1 MLKIE
6 RKFSLLVIGVML
18 VVTGAIYFIL
28 HEIEVRATVSN
39 LRTIPFGRLTVGIPQ
54 PFGPANTRDR
64 AGWHISTFQSPKIGT
79 FELATAPASS
89 TGFRSNAI
97 RYFSMGQ
104 FPEHTSIYR
113 ANGSFWFAKNMT
125 GNTPGILVIRTRGQG
140 RTFTYFF
147 NHDSTSYWLSFY
159 TGRSRK
165 TYASLF
171 FRVVLSLKSAGQN
184 LLGPAFQSELSSVC
198 RDSYFVFCQPILFFL
213 LLPLSIALVA
223 IWLSSIVNRKMG
235 RLPSL
240 EQMNALQPFYTEE
253 NASVLLKVTGKTQ
266 IVSLALTANSSGIQ
280 LYQFRKLFIELPRN
294 KINQWEMSEGNGW
307 FGGPYLQVKAPAAE
321 LVRAKQRFVRFT
333 GTMTVRIY
341 TGHPEMLRQY
351 LL

>member
-1 MLKIE
+1 MKIE
-6 RKFSLLVIGVML
+6 RKFSLLVIGIML
-18 VVTGAIYFIL
+18 LITGGIYFFL
-28 HEIEVRATVSN
+28 HKIERQALDLD
-39 LRTIPFGRLTVGIPQ
+39 LRTVPFGRLTVGIPQ
-54 PFGPANTRDR
+54 SFGPANTRDR
-64 AGWHISTFQSPKIGT
+64 AGWHIATFQSPKIGT

-89 TGFRSNAI
+89 TGFRSSSI
-97 RYFSMGQ
+97 RYFSMKQ

-125 GNTPGILVIRTRGQG
+125 DSMPGILVIRTRGKG
-140 RTFTYFF
+140 RVFTYFF
-147 NHDSTSYWLSFY
+147 NYENTAYWLSFS
-159 TGRSRK
+159 TGRSLR

-171 FRVVLSLKSAGQN
+171 FKVVSSLEVNGHSLHQ
-184 LLGPAFQSELSSVC
+184 PAFQSKLTSVC
-198 RDSYFVFCQPILFFL
+198 RDSYFLFCQPILFFL
-213 LLPLSIALVA
+213 LLPLSITLVA

-266 IVSLALTANSSGIQ
+266 IVSLALAANSSGIQ

-351 LL
+351 LI

>member
-1 MLKIE
+1 
-6 RKFSLLVIGVML
+6 ML
-18 VVTGAIYFIL
+18 VVTGGIYFFL
-28 HEIEVRATVSN
+28 HKIERQALEFD
-39 LRTIPFGRLTVGIPQ
+39 LRTVPFGRLSVGIPQ
-54 PFGPANTRDR
+54 TFGPTKTRNS
-64 AGWHISTFQSPKIGT
+64 AGWHIISFPNRRVGT
-79 FELATAPASS
+79 IELATAPASS
-89 TGFRSNAI
+89 TDFRNGAI
-97 RYFSMGQ
+97 RYFSMKQ

-113 ANGSFWFAKNMT
+113 ANGSFWFAKNLT
-125 GNTPGILVIRTRGQG
+125 DTTPGVLVIRTRGKG
-140 RTFTYFF
+140 RVFTYFF
-147 NHDSTSYWLSFY
+147 NYENTAYWLSFS
-159 TGRSRK
+159 TGRSLR

-171 FRVVLSLKSAGQN
+171 FKVVSSLGVNGHS
-184 LLGPAFQSELSSVC
+184 LHRPAFHAELASIC
-198 RDSYFVFCQPILFFL
+198 REGYFVFCQPILFFL
-213 LLPLSIALVA
+213 LLPLSITLVA
-223 IWLSSIVNRKMG
+223 IWLLSIVNRKMG

-240 EQMNALQPFYTEE
+240 EQVNALQPFYTEE

-266 IVSLALTANSSGIQ
+266 FVSLALTANSSGIQ
-280 LYQFRKLFIELPRN
+280 LYQFRKLFIELPGN